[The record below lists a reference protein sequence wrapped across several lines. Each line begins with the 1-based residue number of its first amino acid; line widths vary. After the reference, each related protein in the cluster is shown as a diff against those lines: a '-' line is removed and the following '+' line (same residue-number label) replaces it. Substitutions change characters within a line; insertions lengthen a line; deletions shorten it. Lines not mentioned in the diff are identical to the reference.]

1 MKVCDLVKVG
11 IYGCKDRI
19 LAVVIN
25 CKQPVDKYGLVPHPN
40 NYAYDVHL
48 FGEGTVPVFESEI
61 EEFK

>member
-1 MKVCDLVKVG
+1 MKVGDLVKVRING
-11 IYGCKDRI
+11 SKDRI